1 MIKVKSKMEKI
12 NWFYNRL
19 RGMSLEEIVWRI
31 KSQIISFLDIFKVLM
46 HLYPS
51 EKKVIQQ
58 ANSSNT
64 ESIIFSGTLK
74 EQDSLQSYDDQWHIS
89 LITTA
94 DKILNYQL
102 SFFDMQNVF
111 IGNPIKWQKDHSSGK
126 ESTLKL
132 IQFVDY
138 RDFNNV
144 GDCKLVWEPNRHHH
158 LVVLARAYAVTKQ
171 KKYAS
176 AVLQQL
182 DAWMDQ
188 NPFGYGMNW
197 RSPLELGVRLINW
210 VWAIDLIKSSG
221 LFTGEIK
228 ERILHFAYLH
238 CWDITRKYSKG
249 SSANNHLV
257 GEAAGI
263 FIATS
268 YFYFFQNASQWR
280 SEAKKILAA
289 EIKNQVFADG
299 CIREQALGYQFF
311 VLQFYI
317 YSGIAARWSGDDFS
331 SDYWAT
337 VQKMLMFIAKLTE
350 AGNDLPMFGD
360 KDDGYVLD
368 LGNNP
373 TDVKALLGVGAV
385 LFEDGYFKAL
395 SQSSETL
402 FWLYGNKGIAVYD
415 SIVATELTEL
425 DSMAFTESGHYL
437 MQCGNYSEDNTVSI
451 LFDCGQLGF
460 GSIAAHG
467 HADALS
473 LTLRVGGE
481 QLLLD
486 SGTYDYFTHPTWR
499 NYFRSTM
506 AHNTIVVDGLDQSE
520 MLGLFLWGKKAE
532 ASCIHWLDEVDSVE
546 VSGEHSGYLRLDNPV
561 KHVRKIHLNK
571 KSKQVTVDDSLLC
584 EGNHQMVMC
593 WHFAPKVILT
603 KEANHSYRATL
614 PNGKNALFSFDSTT
628 EIEIFTG
635 GNNNANSVAWY
646 SDRYHNK
653 VAINSV
659 VCKKI
664 FKGNSHFKT
673 KIELI

>member
-1 MIKVKSKMEKI
+1 MEKI
-12 NWFYNRL
+12 SWFYNRL
-19 RGMSLEEIVWRI
+19 RGMSLGEIVWRI
-31 KSQIISFLDIFKVLM
+31 NSQIISFLDIFRVLM

-51 EKKVIQQ
+51 RKQVIQQ
-58 ANSSNT
+58 ASSSNT
-64 ESIIFSGTLK
+64 ESIIFSGALK

-94 DKILNYQL
+94 DKILDYQL
-102 SFFDMQNVF
+102 SFFDMQDVF
-111 IGNPIKWQKDHSSGK
+111 IGNPVKWQKDHSSGK

-144 GDCKLVWEPNRHHH
+144 GDCKLIWEPNRHHH
-158 LVVLARAYAVTKQ
+158 LVVLARAYAITKQ

-228 ERILHFAYLH
+228 ERTLHFAYLH

-257 GEAAGI
+257 GEAASV

-268 YFYFFQNASQWR
+268 YFGFFQNASQWR

-317 YSGIAARWSGDDFS
+317 YSGIAARWSEDDFS

-415 SIVATELTEL
+415 SIVTTKLTEL
-425 DSMAFTESGHYL
+425 ASMAFTESGHYL
-437 MQCGNYSEDNTVSI
+437 MQCGNYSEDNTVSV

-473 LTLRVGGE
+473 FTLRVGGE

-486 SGTYDYFTHPTWR
+486 SGTYDYFTYPEWR

-506 AHNTIVVDGLDQSE
+506 AHNTIVVDELDQSE

-532 ASCIHWLDEVDSVE
+532 ARCTRWLDEVDSVE
-546 VSGEHSGYLRLDNPV
+546 VNGEHSGYLRLDNPV
-561 KHVRKIHLNK
+561 KHVRKIYLNK
-571 KSKQVTVDDSLLC
+571 KSKQVIVDDSLLC
-584 EGNHQMVMC
+584 DGSHQMAMC
-593 WHFAPKVILT
+593 WHFSPKVILT
-603 KEANHSYRATL
+603 KEANHSYKATL
-614 PNGKNALFSFDSTT
+614 PNGKSALFSFDSTT
-628 EIEIFTG
+628 EIEIFSG
-635 GNNNANSVAWY
+635 DNNNASLMAWY

-659 VCKKI
+659 VCKKG
-664 FKGNSHFKT
+664 FKGNSYFKT